1 MRFQDHQMIHVYLKM
16 AEDKVSVGSLALRDR
31 RIYFEYARDFLR
43 TGLQISPLKLPLKSG
58 ILSSPDL
65 VFEGLFGVFN
75 DSLPDGWGRLLLD
88 RKLMKTGMNPG
99 DLTPLDRLCYVGHTG
114 MGALIYEPEIGMSEP
129 LIHESFDEI
138 DREIKDFQE
147 NDNDQFVDDLLSL
160 NGSSAGARPKIL
172 VEHEGADWLI
182 KFRSSMDQLDIGA
195 IEYAYHLMAKDAGL
209 ILPEAKLFPSRNGSG
224 FFGVKRFD
232 RRNGKR
238 YHMHTMSGLLHA
250 DHRMPSL
257 DYETVMK
264 ATLFLTKNVVECEKQ
279 FRVAVFNVLSCNR
292 DDHAKNFAF
301 LMDENGEWTLSPTYD
316 IVFSSGPAGEHSTTI
331 MGEGKEPTKEHLL
344 KLASVAGVKKARA
357 IEIIDEV
364 RDAICGWERVANLAH
379 VSPRS
384 YQLIQKT
391 LSTLTEGAVW

>member
-16 AEDKVSVGSLALRDR
+16 AEDKVPVGSLALRDR

-43 TGLQISPLKLPLKSG
+43 AGLQISPLKLPLKSG

-75 DSLPDGWGRLLLD
+75 DSLPDGWGCLLLD

-114 MGALIYEPEIGMSEP
+114 MGALIYEPEIGMPDP
-129 LIHESFDEI
+129 LPHENFDEI

-279 FRVAVFNVLSCNR
+279 FRVAVFNILSCNQ

-301 LMDENGEWTLSPTYD
+301 LMDEVGEWSVSPTYD
-316 IVFSSGPAGEHSTTI
+316 IVFSAGPAGEHCTTI
-331 MGEGKEPTKEHLL
+331 MGEGKNPTKDHLL
-344 KLASVAGVKKARA
+344 KLASVAQVKKGRA
-357 IEIIDEV
+357 LEIIDEV
-364 RDAICGWERVANLAH
+364 KEAICAWEKFADLAQ
-379 VSPRS
+379 VNPRS
-384 YQLIQKT
+384 YQLIQRT
-391 LSTLTEGAVW
+391 VSTLIEVAG

>member
-1 MRFQDHQMIHVYLKM
+1 MRFQDHQMIHVYLKI
-16 AEDKVSVGSLALRDR
+16 AEDKMPVGSLALRDR

-43 TGLQISPLKLPLKSG
+43 AGLQISPLKLPLKSG

-344 KLASVAGVKKARA
+344 KLASVAQVKKARA
-357 IEIIDEV
+357 LEIIDEV
-364 RDAICGWERVANLAH
+364 RAAICGWEKFASLAH

-391 LSTLTEGAVW
+391 LTSLTKGAGW